1 MACRSKIRAEEAIN
15 EISNQTNK
23 KNIEFMELDLS
34 DLESVKKFVENFKK
48 RYNKLDILINNAGL
62 ISDER
67 KTTK

>member
-34 DLESVKKFVENFKK
+34 DLESVNKFVENFKK